1 MEDRVIIGINI
12 LYFILVLY
20 TGTVI
25 YRTFLLSHLYS
36 RYKIKVENKLFSLD
50 KSYLAKLMEN
60 SKEEALKS
68 LCNRIILATKIISF
82 LNVMV
87 FISIAL
93 ILLARN

>member
-1 MEDRVIIGINI
+1 MEDRVIMGNFI
-12 LYFILVLY
+12 LYFILLLY
-20 TGTVI
+20 MGTII
-25 YRTFLLSHLYS
+25 YRTFLLSHLYG
-36 RYKIKVENKLFSLD
+36 RYKIKVKNKLFSLD
-50 KSYLAKLMEN
+50 KSYLVKLMEN

-93 ILLARN
+93 ILLARD

>member
-1 MEDRVIIGINI
+1 
-12 LYFILVLY
+12 
-20 TGTVI
+20 
-25 YRTFLLSHLYS
+25 
-36 RYKIKVENKLFSLD
+36 
-50 KSYLAKLMEN
+50 MEN

-93 ILLARN
+93 ILLARD